1 MKRILGRS
9 GIDVSAIGLGC
20 WAIGGPYR
28 HNGNPSGWG
37 MIDDS
42 ESLRALALG
51 MDSGVNF
58 LDTADVYGCGHS
70 EELIGKAIKG
80 KRDAVVI
87 ATKFG
92 ITFDPMRKEVT
103 GENQD
108 GAYIRSAC
116 EDSLRRLKTDYI
128 DLYQFHCGDTDAEE
142 PLMETLEQLVEEGKI
157 RAYGWSTDTPERAA
171 LIARGPNCCAV
182 QQELSVVT
190 GRDEVLKICEENN
203 LASINRSPLAM
214 GILSGKYTRSTSFPD
229 GDVRSAF
236 MNLASGVFAERMEL
250 ANSIRDVLTANGL
263 TPAQGSLAWLLA
275 KSTRTIPIPGFRNS
289 RQVEENS
296 AVLASGPLS
305 DTEMGQIDKLLA
317 KYKAGDR

>member
-1 MKRILGRS
+1 
-9 GIDVSAIGLGC
+9 
-20 WAIGGPYR
+20 
-28 HNGNPSGWG
+28 
-37 MIDDS
+37 
-42 ESLRALALG
+42 
-51 MDSGVNF
+51 
-58 LDTADVYGCGHS
+58 
-70 EELIGKAIKG
+70 
-80 KRDAVVI
+80 
-87 ATKFG
+87 
-92 ITFDPMRKEVT
+92 
-103 GENQD
+103 
-108 GAYIRSAC
+108 
-116 EDSLRRLKTDYI
+116 
-128 DLYQFHCGDTDAEE
+128 
-142 PLMETLEQLVEEGKI
+142 METLEQLVEEGKI

-171 LIARGPNCCAV
+171 VIARGPNCCAV

-250 ANSIRDVLTANGL
+250 ANSIRDVLTANGR

-317 KYKAGDR
+317 KYKAKDR